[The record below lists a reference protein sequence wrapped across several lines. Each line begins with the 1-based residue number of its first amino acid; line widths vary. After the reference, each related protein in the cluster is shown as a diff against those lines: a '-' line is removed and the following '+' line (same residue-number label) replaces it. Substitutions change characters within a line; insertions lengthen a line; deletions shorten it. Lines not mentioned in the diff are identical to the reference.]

1 MARIMMRIRNRNSCT
16 EYFRRL
22 KISPLQSQYL
32 LSLLLFVAESVDYL
46 RLNSD
51 IHGFNTKNKSN
62 LHIPSSKLTVFQR
75 ELYCSGI
82 KAFNN
87 LPTRIKNLLQ
97 TNKKQFKRAL
107 KEFLRSDSF
116 YKSDDFFNY
125 NKVYK
130 L

>member
-1 MARIMMRIRNRNSCT
+1 MMRIRNRDSCT

-32 LSLLLFVAESVDYL
+32 LSLLLFVAESVDYF

-62 LHIPSSKLTVFQR
+62 LHITSSKLTVFQR

>member
-22 KISPLQSQYL
+22 KTSPLQSQY

-62 LHIPSSKLTVFQR
+62 LHIPSSKLTVFER
-75 ELYCSGI
+75 GIYCSGI

>member
-1 MARIMMRIRNRNSCT
+1 MVKIMMRIRNRDSCT

-32 LSLLLFVAESVDYL
+32 LSLLLFVAGSVDYF

-51 IHGFNTKNKSN
+51 IHGFNTNKSN
-62 LHIPSSKLTVFQR
+62 LHIPSSKLTDFER
-75 ELYCSGI
+75 GLYFSVI

-97 TNKKQFKRAL
+97 KNISN
-107 KEFLRSDSF
+107 EH
-116 YKSDDFFNY
+116 
-125 NKVYK
+125 
-130 L
+130 